1 MLSDSISYHY
11 QALQCQELR
20 SDRNPLTNLLYKHT
34 SGTEHMTM
42 GINQIPTVQT
52 KQHHVA
58 LNEQLTTADYL
69 SMVTDLK

>member
-1 MLSDSISYHY
+1 
-11 QALQCQELR
+11 
-20 SDRNPLTNLLYKHT
+20 
-34 SGTEHMTM
+34 MTM